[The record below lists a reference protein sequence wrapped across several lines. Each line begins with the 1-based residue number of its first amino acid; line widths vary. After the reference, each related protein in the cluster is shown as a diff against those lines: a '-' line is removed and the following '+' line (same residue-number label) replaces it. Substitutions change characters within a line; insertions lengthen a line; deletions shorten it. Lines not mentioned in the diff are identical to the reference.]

1 MNRHTQETSSER
13 YSVNRIYERRVMDSD
28 YLNGVED
35 GVVIVKELYE
45 LSTKDRIGLFATSEV
60 ATILDNFSIMDI
72 KDRLKNGFELKKYK
86 VIRGIR
92 DEGTKLKVVVESARF
107 SEVTEDMVLNFLESN
122 DNVDFADVKEIYVR
136 ELQHLP

>member
-1 MNRHTQETSSER
+1 
-13 YSVNRIYERRVMDSD
+13 MDSD

-136 ELQHLP
+136 ELQHLS

>member
-1 MNRHTQETSSER
+1 MRK
-13 YSVNRIYERRVMDSD
+13 RIQGKNLFRFLARVGYERRVMDSD

-72 KDRLKNGFELKKYK
+72 KDRLMNGFELKKYK

-107 SEVTEDMVLNFLESN
+107 SEVTEDMVLRFLESN

-136 ELQHLP
+136 ELQHSS